1 MSFLMGMQILGTAL
15 SVQSAIS
22 KGNAKNTMAQ
32 MNAQQETVRL
42 AQEKI
47 IAMQRHND
55 RLAALDSN
63 LKTNEA
69 YFAFL
74 GRDSSDASYQAFQ
87 KYNVKTAQSDLR
99 INANQSLLEQGQIR
113 YARQQHLFGGQVAL
127 QESKMEAFSTAINGF
142 TNYQTTK
149 TGI

>member
-1 MSFLMGMQILGTAL
+1 MSFLIAMQVLGTAL
-15 SVQSAIS
+15 SVQSAMQ
-22 KGNAKNTMAQ
+22 KGKAKNTVAQ
-32 MNAQQETVRL
+32 MNAEQETMRL

-47 IAMQRHND
+47 ISAQRHND
-55 RLAALDSN
+55 RMATLDSN

-74 GRDSSDASYQAFQ
+74 GRDSSDASYKAFQ
-87 KYNVKTAQSDLR
+87 KYNVKTAQSDTK

-113 YARQQHLFGGQVAL
+113 YSRKQHLYGGKVAL
-127 QESKMEAFSTAINGF
+127 AESKTEAFSTAINGF

>member
-1 MSFLMGMQILGTAL
+1 MSFLIAMQVLGTAL
-15 SVQSAIS
+15 SVQSAMQ
-22 KGNAKNTMAQ
+22 KGKAKNTVAQ
-32 MNAQQETVRL
+32 MNAEQETMRL

-47 IAMQRHND
+47 ISAQRHND
-55 RLAALDSN
+55 RMATLDSN

-87 KYNVKTAQSDLR
+87 QYNVKTAQSDLR

-113 YARQQHLFGGQVAL
+113 YARQQHLYGGRVAL

-142 TNYQTTK
+142 TNYKTTK
-149 TGI
+149 T